1 MLICFKFADGPHM
14 GHPSEL
20 WTVRTTWA
28 KFAINTLH
36 KLPQNPLKKTSTEK
50 ILKSQVLFCYLQV
63 YLEYLRMRSSYL
75 VYMIKRLGN
84 GTVTE

>member
-1 MLICFKFADGPHM
+1 MGQICYKH
-14 GHPSEL
+14 
-20 WTVRTTWA
+20 TTQ
-28 KFAINTLH
+28 TSTE
-36 KLPQNPLKKTSTEK
+36 PPKKTSTEK